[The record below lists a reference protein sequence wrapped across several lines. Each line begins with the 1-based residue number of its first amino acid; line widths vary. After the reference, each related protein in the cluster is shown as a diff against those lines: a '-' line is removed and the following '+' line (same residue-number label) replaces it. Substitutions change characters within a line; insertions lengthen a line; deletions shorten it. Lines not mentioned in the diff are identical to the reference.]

1 MDNDLIKKLEI
12 KIMEV
17 RYSILDRLQE
27 AIDDNDLELIDLLAN
42 VYSTL

>member
-1 MDNDLIKKLEI
+1 MDNDLVKKLEL

-17 RYSILDRLQE
+17 RFSILDRMQE

-42 VYSTL
+42 VYSAL

>member
-1 MDNDLIKKLEI
+1 MDNDLVKKLEL

-17 RYSILDRLQE
+17 RFSILDRMQE
-27 AIDDNDLELIDLLAN
+27 AIDDNDLELIDLLAH

>member
-1 MDNDLIKKLEI
+1 MDNDLVKKLEL

-17 RYSILDRLQE
+17 KFSILDRIQE
-27 AIDDNDLELIDLLAN
+27 AIDDNDLELIDLLAH

>member
-1 MDNDLIKKLEI
+1 MDNDLVKKLEI

-27 AIDDNDLELIDLLAN
+27 AIDDNDLELIDLLAQ
-42 VYSTL
+42 VYSAL

>member
-17 RYSILDRLQE
+17 RYSILDRIQE

-42 VYSTL
+42 VYSSL

>member
-1 MDNDLIKKLEI
+1 MDNDLVKKLEI

-27 AIDDNDLELIDLLAN
+27 AIDDNDLELIDLLAQ